1 MVGIPSCIVCPDMLE
16 LVQSVSI
23 KTEEFCVKKEIIS
36 TVLSVLLIIAVLCGC
51 QKQTGWVE
59 KDGNTYY
66 YLEDGSAATGWLEL
80 DGSHYHFSSDG
91 HLEKGF
97 REIDGETFYFRADGT
112 QVSGWLELDGKLFY
126 LRQSGSLVTGWLSL
140 DGQRYYLTEDGA
152 ATGIC
157 TVDGSTYVFD
167 CDGRLTSGW
176 ATLENGTAFGDLNFH
191 PVSGWQEIDG
201 QRYYFTEDGMLQ
213 TGWAEIDGFTY
224 CFEEDGTPVQGI
236 TPIGQFAAS
245 GQLVILVN
253 PWNYVP
259 ENYTVELKEIN
270 EYHQVAAVAYGDMA
284 EMLTDCEN
292 AGHQPVVCSS
302 YRTQEYQEGLFQ
314 RKIER
319 LLEEEDNDYTEEEA
333 RTVAAR
339 SVAIPGTSEHQL
351 GLALDI
357 IDNRNWNLDE
367 SQARMPTQQWLM
379 ENSWRYGWILRYP
392 DEKSEIT
399 GIIYEPWHYRYV
411 GREVAAEIHEL
422 DVCLEEY
429 LMMLTTGVG

>member
-1 MVGIPSCIVCPDMLE
+1 M
-16 LVQSVSI
+16 
-23 KTEEFCVKKEIIS
+23 
-36 TVLSVLLIIAVLCGC
+36 
-51 QKQTGWVE
+51 
-59 KDGNTYY
+59 
-66 YLEDGSAATGWLEL
+66 
-80 DGSHYHFSSDG
+80 
-91 HLEKGF
+91 
-97 REIDGETFYFRADGT
+97 
-112 QVSGWLELDGKLFY
+112 
-126 LRQSGSLVTGWLSL
+126 
-140 DGQRYYLTEDGA
+140 
-152 ATGIC
+152 
-157 TVDGSTYVFD
+157 
-167 CDGRLTSGW
+167 
-176 ATLENGTAFGDLNFH
+176 
-191 PVSGWQEIDG
+191 
-201 QRYYFTEDGMLQ
+201 
-213 TGWAEIDGFTY
+213 
-224 CFEEDGTPVQGI
+224 QGI

-319 LLEEEDNDYTEEEA
+319 LLEEENNGYTEEEA

-411 GREVAAEIHEL
+411 GRVVAAEIHEL

>member
-1 MVGIPSCIVCPDMLE
+1 MTRRTSGE
-16 LVQSVSI
+16 I
-23 KTEEFCVKKEIIS
+23 KSF
-36 TVLSVLLIIAVLCGC
+36 LSL
-51 QKQTGWVE
+51 TMTWVE
-59 KDGNTYY
+59 QDGITYY
-66 YLEDGSAATGWLEL
+66 YLEDGTAASGWLEL
-80 DGSHYHFSSDG
+80 DGNRYHFGSDG
-91 HLEKGF
+91 QLEKGF
-97 REIDGETFYFRADGT
+97 REIDGEVFYFQSDGAR
-112 QVSGWLELDGKLFY
+112 VSGWLELDGRRFY
-126 LRQSGSLVTGWLSL
+126 LRRSGSLVTGWLSL
-140 DGQRYYLTEDGA
+140 EGQRYYLTENGA

-157 TVDGSTYVFD
+157 TVDGSSYVFD
-167 CDGRLTSGW
+167 REGRLTSGW
-176 ATLENGTAFGDLNFH
+176 AELENGTAYGDLNCH
-191 PVSGWQEIDG
+191 PVTGWQEIDG
-201 QRYYFTEDGMLQ
+201 QRYHFTEDGLLQ

-224 CFEEDGTPVQGI
+224 CFREDGTPMQGI
-236 TPIGQFAAS
+236 TPIGQFAS
-245 GQLVILVN
+245 TGQLVILVN
-253 PWNYVP
+253 PWNFVP

-270 EYHQVAAVAYGDMA
+270 EYHQVAAIAYSDMA

-319 LLEEEDNDYTEEEA
+319 LLEEENNGYTEEEA

-422 DVCLEEY
+422 DLCLEEY

>member
-1 MVGIPSCIVCPDMLE
+1 M
-16 LVQSVSI
+16 
-23 KTEEFCVKKEIIS
+23 KKEIIS

-176 ATLENGTAFGDLNFH
+176 ATLENGTAFGDLNFIRF
-191 PVSGWQEIDG
+191 PAGRKSTGSGTTSLKTACSRPAG
-201 QRYYFTEDGMLQ
+201 PKLTVLHTASRKTERP
-213 TGWAEIDGFTY
+213 
-224 CFEEDGTPVQGI
+224 CR
-236 TPIGQFAAS
+236 AS
-245 GQLVILVN
+245 PPSASL
-253 PWNYVP
+253 PP
-259 ENYTVELKEIN
+259 P
-270 EYHQVAAVAYGDMA
+270 A
-284 EMLTDCEN
+284 
-292 AGHQPVVCSS
+292 
-302 YRTQEYQEGLFQ
+302 
-314 RKIER
+314 
-319 LLEEEDNDYTEEEA
+319 
-333 RTVAAR
+333 
-339 SVAIPGTSEHQL
+339 
-351 GLALDI
+351 
-357 IDNRNWNLDE
+357 
-367 SQARMPTQQWLM
+367 
-379 ENSWRYGWILRYP
+379 SW
-392 DEKSEIT
+392 
-399 GIIYEPWHYRYV
+399 
-411 GREVAAEIHEL
+411 
-422 DVCLEEY
+422 
-429 LMMLTTGVG
+429 

>member
-1 MVGIPSCIVCPDMLE
+1 M
-16 LVQSVSI
+16 
-23 KTEEFCVKKEIIS
+23 KKERFF
-36 TVLSVLLIIAVLCGC
+36 VGLCLLLLFVCCGC
-51 QKQTGWVE
+51 SSVQTGWVE
-59 KDGNTYY
+59 QDGITYY
-66 YLEDGSAATGWLEL
+66 YLEDGTAASGWLEL
-80 DGSHYHFSSDG
+80 DGNRYHFGSDG
-91 HLEKGF
+91 QLEKGF
-97 REIDGETFYFRADGT
+97 REIDGEVFYFQSDGAR
-112 QVSGWLELDGKLFY
+112 VSGWLELDGRRFY
-126 LRQSGSLVTGWLSL
+126 LRRSGSLVTGWLSL
-140 DGQRYYLTEDGA
+140 EGQRYYLTENGA

-157 TVDGSTYVFD
+157 TVDGSSYVFD
-167 CDGRLTSGW
+167 REGRLTSGW
-176 ATLENGTAFGDLNFH
+176 AELENGTAYGDLNCH
-191 PVSGWQEIDG
+191 PVTGWQKIDG
-201 QRYYFTEDGMLQ
+201 QRYHFTEEGLLQ

-224 CFEEDGTPVQGI
+224 CFREDGTPMQGI
-236 TPIGQFAAS
+236 TPIGQFAS
-245 GQLVILVN
+245 TGQLVILVN
-253 PWNYVP
+253 PWNFVP
-259 ENYTVELKEIN
+259 ENYTVELKEID
-270 EYHQVAAVAYGDMA
+270 EYHQVASIAYSDMA

-319 LLEEEDNDYTEEEA
+319 LLEEEDNGYTEEEA

-351 GLALDI
+351 ALALDI

-422 DVCLEEY
+422 DLCLEEY
-429 LMMLTTGVG
+429 LVMLTTGVG

>member
-1 MVGIPSCIVCPDMLE
+1 M
-16 LVQSVSI
+16 
-23 KTEEFCVKKEIIS
+23 KKERFF
-36 TVLSVLLIIAVLCGC
+36 VGLCLLLLFVCCGCGSVL
-51 QKQTGWVE
+51 TGWVE
-59 KDGNTYY
+59 QDGITYY
-66 YLEDGSAATGWLEL
+66 YLEDGTAASGWLEL
-80 DGSHYHFSSDG
+80 DGNRYHFGSDG
-91 HLEKGF
+91 QLEKGF
-97 REIDGETFYFRADGT
+97 REIDGEVFYFQSDGAR
-112 QVSGWLELDGKLFY
+112 VSGWLELDGRRFY
-126 LRQSGSLVTGWLSL
+126 LRRSGSLVTGWLSL
-140 DGQRYYLTEDGA
+140 EGQRYYLTENGA

-157 TVDGSTYVFD
+157 TVDGSSYVFD
-167 CDGRLTSGW
+167 REGRLTSGW
-176 ATLENGTAFGDLNFH
+176 AELENGTAYGDLNCH
-191 PVSGWQEIDG
+191 PVTGWQEIDG
-201 QRYYFTEDGMLQ
+201 QRYHFTEDGLLQ

-224 CFEEDGTPVQGI
+224 CFREDGTPMQGI
-236 TPIGQFAAS
+236 TPIGQFAS
-245 GQLVILVN
+245 TGQLVILVN
-253 PWNYVP
+253 PWNFVP

-270 EYHQVAAVAYGDMA
+270 EYHQVAAIAYSDMA

-319 LLEEEDNDYTEEEA
+319 LLEEENNGYTEEEA

-422 DVCLEEY
+422 DLCLEEY